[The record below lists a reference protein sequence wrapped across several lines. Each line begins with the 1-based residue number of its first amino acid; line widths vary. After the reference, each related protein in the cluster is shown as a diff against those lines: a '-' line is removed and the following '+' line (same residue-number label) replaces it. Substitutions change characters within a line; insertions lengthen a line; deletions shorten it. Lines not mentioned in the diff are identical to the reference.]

1 MATQPKR
8 PVKRAAR
15 RAARRAAKAEG
26 REKIYR
32 AVETIAGGP
41 RPAGAKSALQ
51 KLKDKT
57 PMRNAAIDKLTGG
70 RPAGKGDA
78 LFN

>member
-1 MATQPKR
+1 MAKR
-8 PVKRAAR
+8 NNGGKGKKAAR
-15 RAARRAAKAEG
+15 KARKAG

-32 AVETIAGGP
+32 AVDNLVGGP
-41 RPAGAKSALQ
+41 RPAGAKAALQ

-78 LFN
+78 VFK